1 MELAI
6 PLIALGGLFIV
17 SNQSKKSSSETFK
30 NKEYALPNV
39 DVPDHNYPFSN
50 NVLMQPPDFTN
61 PETDLTSNLSTVNR
75 YDGGPVYTDK
85 YFNQSLNAPQL
96 LSNSTFNSNA
106 ASQYKSLTGSSVDSS
121 YFRHNN
127 MVPFFGSHLPNQP
140 NVNSAESVLDNY
152 TGSGSQVYR
161 KREVAPLFAPG
172 EHIQYAN
179 GAPNNSDFY
188 QSRVNPSMRMANV
201 KPFEEIKVGP
211 GLCLG
216 YTAEGSGGY
225 NSGLMCRDQWS
236 EKTVD
241 ELRPANKQKA
251 SGLVMLGH
259 EGPANSFIKSMG
271 QHGLVEKNR
280 VNTSFEMGP
289 ERYMT
294 TTGLEKGQ
302 TLHAI
307 PIDRHVNRPETTTDY
322 MGAAGYGVS
331 SQTAD
336 GEYMPSK
343 HIDLGAVPFAPAGAS
358 GKGGA
363 TESDYGIKTKM
374 AYPNNRTA
382 NQDDGYFG
390 VFGGSMGAVIAPL
403 LDILRPSRKENT
415 VGTLRPYQNVKAP
428 VMSSYLYNPGDKP
441 ATTIRE
447 TTENSK
453 FHLNVNA
460 NQRGGAYETNPQQP
474 QRLQRDSTTDIY
486 YAGNSSAGSNSR
498 QPRTYDAE
506 YRQRN
511 NDIKSSTIDG
521 RMVPGNMS
529 LMNGDINMSA
539 KNKDPFL
546 TNTRAVMPSMPYESP
561 STGSMGKL
569 QGTSNPLYQN
579 IQMDRNSSD
588 IMSALKSNPYTI
600 QKTVY

>member
-1 MELAI
+1 MELVI

-17 SNQSKKSSSETFK
+17 SNQSKKPEPFH
-30 NKEYALPNV
+30 NRELLPNS
-39 DVPDHNYPFSN
+39 DVPDHNYPIDQS
-50 NVLMQPPDFTN
+50 FTN
-61 PETDLTSNLSTVNR
+61 PETDLTSKLSTVNR
-75 YDGGPVYTDK
+75 YDGQQAFTDK
-85 YFNQSLNAPQL
+85 FFNKTISEANAPP
-96 LSNSTFNSNA
+96 NSNT
-106 ASQYKSLTGSSVDSS
+106 YYSLTGNPVDST

-140 NVNSAESVLDNY
+140 NVKSAESIMDNY
-152 TGSGSQVYR
+152 TGSGSQIYQ

-172 EHIQYAN
+172 ENVQYAN

-201 KPFEEIKVGP
+201 KPFEEIRVGP

-225 NSGLMCRDQWS
+225 NSGLMQRDQWTD
-236 EKTVD
+236 KNVD
-241 ELRPANKQKA
+241 ELRVANKQKA

-271 QHGLVEKNR
+271 QMGHMEKNR
-280 VNTSFEMGP
+280 VDTSFAMGP

-294 TTGLEKGQ
+294 TTGAEKGQ

-307 PIDRHVNRPETTTDY
+307 PIDRYVNRPETTTDY
-322 MGAAGYGVS
+322 AGIAGYGVS

-343 HIDLGAVPFAPAGAS
+343 HIDLGAHPFTPAYAG

-363 TESDYGIKTKM
+363 MEADYGIKTKV
-374 AYPNNRTA
+374 AYPNNRSA
-382 NQDDGYFG
+382 NQNDGYFG
-390 VFGGSMGAVIAPL
+390 VFSGSMGAVVAPL

-441 ATTIRE
+441 AATIRE

-453 FHLNVNA
+453 FHSNVNG
-460 NQRGGAYETNPQQP
+460 NHNGGAYRTTPQQP
-474 QRLQRDSTTDIY
+474 QQLQRDSTTDYY

-498 QPRTYDAE
+498 QPRPYDAE

-511 NDIKSSTIDG
+511 NDIKSSTING
-521 RMVPGNMS
+521 RLVPGNMS

-546 TNTRAVMPSMPYESP
+546 TNTRSVMPSMPYEAP
-561 STGSMGKL
+561 SVQSMGKL
-569 QGTSNPLYQN
+569 QGSGNTLYQN
-579 IQMDRNSSD
+579 IQLDRNSPD
-588 IMSALKSNPYTI
+588 VMSALKSNPYTLDMRSGL
-600 QKTVY
+600 

>member
-1 MELAI
+1 MELVI

-17 SNQSKKSSSETFK
+17 SNQSKKSETFH
-30 NKEYALPNV
+30 NKDSLPNV
-39 DVPDHNYPFSN
+39 NVPDHNYPSDQSFS
-50 NVLMQPPDFTN
+50 N
-61 PETDLTSNLSTVNR
+61 PETDLTSKLSTVNR
-75 YDGGPVYTDK
+75 YDGQQAFTDK
-85 YFNQSLNAPQL
+85 YFNQTIAEANTPT
-96 LSNSTFNSNA
+96 NPNT
-106 ASQYKSLTGSSVDSS
+106 YYSLTGNPVDST

-140 NVNSAESVLDNY
+140 NVKSAESVMDNY
-152 TGSGSQVYR
+152 TGSGSQIFQ

-172 EHIQYAN
+172 ENVQYAN

-201 KPFEEIKVGP
+201 KPFEEIKVAP
-211 GLCLG
+211 GLGLG
-216 YTAEGSGGY
+216 YTSEGSGGY
-225 NSGLMCRDQWS
+225 NSGLMQRDQWT
-236 EKTVD
+236 EKNVD
-241 ELRPANKQKA
+241 ELRVANKQKA
-251 SGLVMLGH
+251 SGLMMLGH

-271 QHGLVEKNR
+271 QMGQMDKNR
-280 VNTSFEMGP
+280 VDTSFAMGP

-294 TTGLEKGQ
+294 TTGVEKGQ

-307 PIDRHVNRPETTTDY
+307 PIDRYVNRPETTTDY
-322 MGAAGYGVS
+322 AGIAGYGVS

-343 HIDLGAVPFAPAGAS
+343 HIDLGSVPFTPAYAS

-363 TESDYGIKTKM
+363 MEADYGIKSKV
-374 AYPNNRTA
+374 AYPNNRSS
-382 NQDDGYFG
+382 NQNDGYFG
-390 VFGGSMGAVIAPL
+390 VFSGSMGAVVAPL

-415 VGTLRPYQNVKAP
+415 VGTLRPYQNAKAP
-428 VMSSYLYNPGDKP
+428 VMSSYLYNPNDKP
-441 ATTIRE
+441 AATIRE

-460 NQRGGAYETNPQQP
+460 NQNGGAYQTTPQQP
-474 QRLQRDSTTDIY
+474 QHLQRESTTDYY

-498 QPRTYDAE
+498 QPRPYDAE

-521 RMVPGNMS
+521 RLVPGNMS
-529 LMNGDINMSA
+529 LMNGDINMTA

-546 TNTRAVMPSMPYESP
+546 TNTRSVMPSMPYEAP
-561 STGSMGKL
+561 SVQSMGKL
-569 QGTSNPLYQN
+569 QGSGNTLYQN
-579 IQMDRNSSD
+579 IQLDRSSPD
-588 IMSALKSNPYTI
+588 VMSALKSNPYTLDMRSGL
-600 QKTVY
+600 